1 VITVLETTIGG
12 VKLLQPQ
19 VHRDVRGFF
28 VESYSER
35 ELAAIG
41 ITERFVQAN
50 HSRSRRNVV
59 RGLHYQLPPGQTKLV
74 GVVRGTIW
82 DVVVDIRRGSPS
94 YGSWESFVLDDDER
108 RLLYVPVGF
117 AHGFCV
123 RSEVADVT
131 YQVSHYYEPGLE
143 RGVAWNDPQIG
154 IDWPVDD
161 PLVSERDQANPRLE
175 AIEAF
180 YVRGADG

>member
-1 VITVLETTIGG
+1 MITVVRNALAG
-12 VKLLQPQ
+12 VKLLQPE
-19 VHRDVRGFF
+19 VHGDARGFF

-59 RGLHYQLPPGQTKLV
+59 RGLHYQLPPGQAKLV
-74 GVVRGTIW
+74 GVVRGAIW

-94 YGSWESFVLDDDER
+94 YGSWESFDLDDEGR

-123 RSEVADVT
+123 RSEMADVT
-131 YQVSHYYEPGLE
+131 YQVSRYYEPALE

-154 IDWPVDD
+154 IDWPVED
-161 PLVSERDQANPRLE
+161 PLVSDRDQANPGL
-175 AIEAF
+175 
-180 YVRGADG
+180 GAGEPFEVEVPGR